1 MMTTGLFVG
10 GISGILDLVDV
21 HGIHHVFKFSEQGG
35 RIIGEC
41 HRMLLGVMARTQGER
56 FALSSPLAML
66 RMLAEHSVPCKS
78 KCDLFVVL
86 CNTKPTLESINNPL
100 PEHIEVRQCAISLD

>member
-1 MMTTGLFVG
+1 MTTHLLAG

-21 HGIHHVFKFSEQGG
+21 HGIHHVFNFSEQGG

-41 HRMLLGVMARTQGER
+41 HRMLLGVMVGTQGER
-56 FALSSPLAML
+56 FARSNPLAML
-66 RMLAEHSVPCKS
+66 RMLAEHSVPCRH

-86 CNTKPTLESINNPL
+86 CNIRPTLENLNNPP
-100 PEHIEVRQCAISLD
+100 PEHIRVRQCAISLD